1 MSMSIQPRFEGK
13 IAVVT
18 GAASG
23 IGEAIV
29 RGLIGEGCTAVFGGD
44 INVDRLKALES
55 ELGGAFRGLQTDVTK
70 ETDVERLVIECVRQ
84 HGGLDLAF
92 NSAGTGRGGIITALA
107 EEDWDFTVDL
117 CLKGVFLSMKH
128 EARQMM
134 ARGRGAIINIASLNS
149 HIPAFGHSSYSSA
162 KAGVEMLTRVGALEM
177 TEGGVR
183 VNALLPGLVSTPLTA
198 PVHGLPDLLSAFME
212 RIPMRRSAQ
221 PDEIA
226 RPALFLAGDDA
237 SYISGASLVVDG
249 AWEVTGYPDLRRF
262 SF

>member
-1 MSMSIQPRFEGK
+1 MSTEPRFEGK

-29 RGLIGEGCTAVFGGD
+29 RGLIGEGCAAVVGGD
-44 INVDRLKALES
+44 INVDRLKALEG
-55 ELGGAFRGLQTDVTK
+55 ELGGAFRGLQTDVTR
-70 ETDVERLVIECVRQ
+70 EAEVERLVGECVRR

-92 NSAGTGRGGIITALA
+92 NSAGTGRGGRITDLA

-117 CLKGVFLSMKH
+117 CLKGVFLSMKY
-128 EARQMM
+128 EARPMM
-134 ARGRGAIINIASLNS
+134 ARGRGAIVNISSLNA
-149 HIPAFGHSSYSSA
+149 HVPAYGYASYSSA
-162 KAGVEMLTRVGALEM
+162 KAGVEMLTRVAALEM
-177 TEGGVR
+177 TESGVR
-183 VNALLPGLVSTPLTA
+183 VNVLLPGLVSTPLTA
-198 PVHGLPDLLSAFME
+198 AVHGHPQLLSAFMD

-221 PDEIA
+221 PDEVA
-226 RPALFLAGDDA
+226 RPALFLASDDA

-262 SF
+262 SI